1 MSDPDD
7 RPVSPVFF
15 ERRTYRR
22 RRLQDAARIL
32 PVIGAFAWLIPL
44 LWPRGSEDGPPMSQ
58 ALIYMFTVW
67 VLLIVI
73 GAILS
78 RKLTAGDA
86 AEAERSQE

>member
-1 MSDPDD
+1 MSDPEA

-32 PVIGAFAWLIPL
+32 PLIGAFAWLIPL
-44 LWPRGSEDGPPMSQ
+44 LWPRGAEDGPPMSQ
-58 ALIYMFTVW
+58 ALIYVFTIW
-67 VLLIVI
+67 VVLIVV

-78 RKLTAGDA
+78 YRLTLGEA

>member
-22 RRLQDAARIL
+22 RRLQDAARL
-32 PVIGAFAWLIPL
+32 VPVIGAFAWLIPL
-44 LWPRGSEDGPPMSQ
+44 LWPRGAEAGPPMGQ
-58 ALIYMFTVW
+58 ALIYMFSVW
-67 VLLIVI
+67 CLLIVV

-78 RKLTAGDA
+78 RKLTGGEA
-86 AEAERSQE
+86 AEAERSPE